1 MSRALRA
8 TTRARPRTSHVG
20 PAAVMVMLALVAC
33 VGGCARSKPP
43 AQDAARA
50 SLERQAKVCDGGNAD
65 ACFVVAIRFE
75 RGLGAPVD
83 LATSRTAWNRAC
95 ALGAARA
102 CAQLGFRLE
111 HGVPYPQDLT
121 QAARAYRRACD
132 GDDPMGCYGHA
143 EALYGGYDGAREPAR
158 AEALWGKLCTGK
170 LGIACSRLG
179 DELAKGGHPAEALE
193 LWSRACGL
201 GSRGACHKVKMLEQH
216 APGLLVRPAPT
227 DTQL

>member
-1 MSRALRA
+1 MTITLQAPAARVGRVGLALA
-8 TTRARPRTSHVG
+8 IALASGGLACARPKA
-20 PAAVMVMLALVAC
+20 P
-33 VGGCARSKPP
+33 K
-43 AQDAARA
+43 QDAARA
-50 SLERQAKVCDGGNAD
+50 SLERQAKVCDGGSAD

-83 LATSRTAWNRAC
+83 LSTSRTAWNRAC

-111 HGVPYPQDLT
+111 HGVPYPQDLSG
-121 QAARAYRRACD
+121 AARAYRRACD

-143 EALYGGYDGAREPAR
+143 EALYGGYDGAREPAQ
-158 AEALWGKLCTGK
+158 AEALWSRLCTGK

-201 GSRGACHKVKMLEQH
+201 GSRGACHKAQMLEQH
-216 APGLLVRPAPT
+216 APGLLVRPAPG
-227 DTQL
+227 DTEL